1 MDALELL
8 VGRESAMK
16 LASPGPDQDAL
27 DKMFQS
33 ALRAPDH
40 GRLRPWRFVVV
51 PEEKRER
58 FGELM
63 ADCLRR
69 QQPDAPADMLQ
80 REREKA
86 MRAPVIVV
94 AAAAIQ
100 RGHKIAE
107 VEQLVSAAAAA
118 ENIMLAAR
126 ALGYGAMWK
135 TGAPAYDATV
145 KQALGLDPD
154 NDIVGFLYVG
164 TQVGGGSPAAR
175 PKCATWSRSGRAERV
190 YASAFTG
197 TAPVRAASI
206 SSIDLPWSRT
216 PPARTRWRPAH
227 TRTPGKGTPDRSR
240 PASPSD

>member
-8 VGRESAMK
+8 VGRESATK
-16 LASPGPDQDAL
+16 LASPGPDQEAL
-27 DKMFQS
+27 EKMFQS

-69 QQPDAPADMLQ
+69 MEPTASADALQ
-80 REREKA
+80 RERDKA

-94 AAAAIQ
+94 
-100 RGHKIAE
+100 
-107 VEQLVSAAAAA
+107 AA

-126 ALGYGAMWK
+126 ALGFGAMWK

-175 PKCATWSRSGRAERV
+175 PQ
-190 YASAFTG
+190 
-197 TAPVRAASI
+197 VR
-206 SSIDLPWSRT
+206 DLVSVWQ
-216 PPARTRWRPAH
+216 
-227 TRTPGKGTPDRSR
+227 G
-240 PASPSD
+240 

>member
-1 MDALELL
+1 MEALELL

-16 LASPGPDQDAL
+16 LSSPGPDQEAL

-80 REREKA
+80 RERDKA

-94 AAAAIQ
+94 AAATIQ
-100 RGHKIAE
+100 RGHKIPD

-126 ALGYGAMWK
+126 AQGFGAMWK

-154 NDIVGFLYVG
+154 NDIVGLPVCRHAGRRRFAGGAAGGAGSGLGLAGVG
-164 TQVGGGSPAAR
+164 QQAALR
-175 PKCATWSRSGRAERV
+175 NRDCQG
-190 YASAFTG
+190 
-197 TAPVRAASI
+197 I
-206 SSIDLPWSRT
+206 S
-216 PPARTRWRPAH
+216 
-227 TRTPGKGTPDRSR
+227 
-240 PASPSD
+240 

>member
-8 VGRESAMK
+8 IGRESATK
-16 LASPGPDQDAL
+16 LTSPGPGQEAL

-63 ADCLRR
+63 ADCLSRMDSSASA
-69 QQPDAPADMLQ
+69 DALQ
-80 REREKA
+80 RERDKA

-94 AAAAIQ
+94 AAAAVH
-100 RGHKIAE
+100 RGHKIPE
-107 VEQLVSAAAAA
+107 VEQIASAAAAA

-126 ALGYGAMWK
+126 ALGFGAMWK
-135 TGAPAYDATV
+135 TGAPAYDVTV
-145 KQALGLDPD
+145 KQALGLDPA
-154 NDIVGFLYVG
+154 NEIMGFLYIG

-175 PKCATWSRSGRAERV
+175 PQVG
-190 YASAFTG
+190 
-197 TAPVRAASI
+197 
-206 SSIDLPWSRT
+206 DLVSVWQ
-216 PPARTRWRPAH
+216 
-227 TRTPGKGTPDRSR
+227 G
-240 PASPSD
+240 

>member
-1 MDALELL
+1 MDALEMLL
-8 VGRESAMK
+8 CRESALK
-16 LASPGPDQDAL
+16 LTSPGPSQEEL
-27 DKMFQS
+27 DLMFQS

-69 QQPDAPADMLQ
+69 MDANASAEMLQ
-80 REREKA
+80 RERDKA

-94 AAAAIQ
+94 VAATVH
-100 RGHKIAE
+100 RGHKIPE

-126 ALGYGAMWK
+126 AQGFGAMWK
-135 TGAPAYDATV
+135 TGAPAYDALV

-175 PKCATWSRSGRAERV
+175 PV
-190 YASAFTG
+190 
-197 TAPVRAASI
+197 VR
-206 SSIDLPWSRT
+206 DLVSVWQ
-216 PPARTRWRPAH
+216 
-227 TRTPGKGTPDRSR
+227 G
-240 PASPSD
+240 

>member
-8 VGRESAMK
+8 TGRESAMK
-16 LASPGPDQDAL
+16 LASPGPDQEAL
-27 DKMFQS
+27 DLMFQS

-40 GRLRPWRFVVV
+40 GRLRPWHFVVV

-69 QQPDAPADMLQ
+69 MQPDAPADMLQ
-80 REREKA
+80 RERDKA

-94 AAAAIQ
+94 AAAKVQ
-100 RGHKIAE
+100 RGHKIPD

-126 ALGYGAMWK
+126 ALGFGAMWK

-145 KQALGLDPD
+145 KQALGLEPD

-175 PKCATWSRSGRAERV
+175 PA
-190 YASAFTG
+190 
-197 TAPVRAASI
+197 VR
-206 SSIDLPWSRT
+206 DLVSVWQ
-216 PPARTRWRPAH
+216 
-227 TRTPGKGTPDRSR
+227 G
-240 PASPSD
+240 